1 MLNLLIA
8 DDEKVI
14 RESLAEC
21 LDWAAMGIR
30 VVACCANGLEALDA
44 ILDETPD
51 IVMTDIKMPGLNGL
65 DLIEK
70 AQAIDRDIEFIIL
83 SGYRE
88 FDFAHKA
95 IKLGVRRYLLKP
107 VSEEQVLESVMDAV
121 SSFEKKRSLKTAA
134 EEYTQP
140 QEEEEDHHLV
150 QAVKNYIRNNLAD
163 SSLSL
168 KKIADQHVYVNADY
182 LSRLFVQKTGEK
194 FSHYLNRKRIERAKQ
209 LLAADAGKVC
219 QVAEQVGLGHNP
231 RYFGQVFKKLTGMT
245 PSVYAEKQTA
255 ASAFD
260 DAVG

>member
-107 VSEEQVLESVMDAV
+107 VSEEQVLE
-121 SSFEKKRSLKTAA
+121 
-134 EEYTQP
+134 
-140 QEEEEDHHLV
+140 
-150 QAVKNYIRNNLAD
+150 
-163 SSLSL
+163 
-168 KKIADQHVYVNADY
+168 
-182 LSRLFVQKTGEK
+182 
-194 FSHYLNRKRIERAKQ
+194 
-209 LLAADAGKVC
+209 
-219 QVAEQVGLGHNP
+219 
-231 RYFGQVFKKLTGMT
+231 
-245 PSVYAEKQTA
+245 
-255 ASAFD
+255 
-260 DAVG
+260 